1 MSCSIP
7 SHLDLG
13 TSSGLL
19 PILRKLSEW
28 VDEEELEDFTSTI
41 PVEGSLSSECCAL
54 LQSTACGDDAQLF
67 LLRDRGRGREKLL
80 FHVLQLGSLST
91 TGWSLAQ
98 QRQALVST
106 EPALLPP
113 KEP

>member
-1 MSCSIP
+1 MLYSIP

-28 VDEEELEDFTSTI
+28 VEEEELEDLTSTI
-41 PVEGSLSSECCAL
+41 PEEGSLSSDCCAL

-67 LLRDRGRGREKLL
+67 LLWDRG
-80 FHVLQLGSLST
+80 LG
-91 TGWSLAQ
+91 
-98 QRQALVST
+98 
-106 EPALLPP
+106 
-113 KEP
+113 

>member
-1 MSCSIP
+1 MLSSVP

-28 VDEEELEDFTSTI
+28 VDEEELEDLTSAI
-41 PVEGSLSSECCAL
+41 PVEGSLSSDCCAL

-67 LLRDRGRGREKLL
+67 LLWNEG
-80 FHVLQLGSLST
+80 LG
-91 TGWSLAQ
+91 
-98 QRQALVST
+98 
-106 EPALLPP
+106 
-113 KEP
+113 